1 MTQSVG
7 RRGVALD
14 GRVSHMKVAVFGLGY
29 VGTVTAACL
38 ASADTEVVGV
48 DPDLGK
54 VGVISRGE
62 SPVVE
67 PGLDV
72 IVETAVQEGWL
83 RATSDV
89 DDALEGADIALL
101 CVGTPSR
108 MDGSGDLRYIERAAE
123 QIGTHLK
130 SATKRLTVIVRSTV
144 PPGSVEGVV
153 APAIERASGLTVH
166 VDFDVAMCPEFL
178 REGQGVSDFYDPE
191 LIVIGCEQPSAART
205 IAQLFSSLPVEP
217 VVTEIRTAEAIKY
230 ACNAYHAVKVS
241 FANEFGRLCQVMGV
255 DTREVMSVFCQD
267 KRLNISTAY
276 LRPGFAFGGSCLPK
290 DLRALLH
297 MARVNSVDL
306 PLLQGT
312 EATNDLIVR
321 NVTREVLYTTHKR
334 VAMLGLSFKPE
345 TDDLRESPYVE
356 LAESLLGKGLEV
368 QIYDPVIR
376 PERLIGGN
384 LRYVDDHLPHLR
396 RLLVDAPEEAL
407 AGAEVVLVASSS
419 EQVKQAL
426 LSSAPPVLIDLVGSL
441 GPEVEALPGYRGV
454 SW

>member
-1 MTQSVG
+1 M
-7 RRGVALD
+7 R
-14 GRVSHMKVAVFGLGY
+14 VAVFGLGY

-38 ASADTEVVGV
+38 AGEDRAVVGV
-48 DPDLGK
+48 DPDAGK
-54 VGVISRGE
+54 VDIINRGC

-67 PGLDV
+67 PGLDE
-72 IVETAVQEGWL
+72 IVATAVREGWL
-83 RATSDV
+83 EATSDV
-89 DDALEGADIALL
+89 EAALDGADIALL

-108 MDGSGDLRYIERAAE
+108 MDGSGDLRFIERASE
-123 QIGTHLK
+123 QIGAYLK
-130 SATKRLTVIVRSTV
+130 TATKRLAVVVRSTV
-144 PPGSVEGVV
+144 PPGSVQGVV
-153 APAIERASGLTVH
+153 APAIERTSGLTVH
-166 VDFDVAMCPEFL
+166 ADFDVAMCPEFL
-178 REGQGVSDFYDPE
+178 REGQGVADFFDPE
-191 LIVIGCEQPSAART
+191 LIVIGCESPMATTVIGS
-205 IAQLFSSLPVEP
+205 LFDHVPAEP
-217 VVTEIRTAEAIKY
+217 IVTGIRTAEAIKY

-241 FANEFGRLCQVMGV
+241 FTNEFGRLCQVMDV
-255 DTREVMSVFCQD
+255 DTREVMRVFCED

-297 MARVNSVDL
+297 MARVNSIDL

-312 EATNDLIVR
+312 EHTNELVVR

-356 LAESLLGKGLEV
+356 LAETLIGKGLEI

-376 PERLIGGN
+376 PERLVGGN

-396 RLLVDAPEEAL
+396 RLLVDEPEAAL
-407 AGAEVVLVASSS
+407 TGAEVALVGSSS
-419 EQVKQAL
+419 EQVKRAL
-426 LSSAPPVLIDLVGSL
+426 LADPPPVLIDLVGSL
-441 GPEVEALPGYRGV
+441 GPEIEALPGYRGV